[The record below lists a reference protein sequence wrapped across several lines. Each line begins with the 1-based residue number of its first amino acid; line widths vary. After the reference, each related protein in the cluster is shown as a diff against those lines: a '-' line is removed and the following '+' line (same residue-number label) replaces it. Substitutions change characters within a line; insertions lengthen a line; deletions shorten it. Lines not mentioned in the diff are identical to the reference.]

1 MPSFFIIAFIWR
13 GLIFPG
19 SIFLTTLPYFYRYS
33 VIKCQHLRAGND
45 RCSAG
50 DKPIFPG
57 DYQDVIARADNG
69 ICADNV
75 FCKRILPLCHEP
87 GNILPDNNPVP
98 GCRKERLE
106 ALCSF
111 NAKRQPAI

>member
-33 VIKCQHLRAGND
+33 VIKCQHLRAGNN
-45 RCSAG
+45 RCAAG

-57 DYQDVIARADNG
+57 DYQHVISRADNG
-69 ICADNV
+69 ICTDNV
-75 FCKRILPLCHEP
+75 FRESVFSLCYELGH
-87 GNILPDNNPVP
+87 IVLDNDPVP
-98 GCRKERLE
+98 GCRKERVE
-106 ALCSF
+106 TLCPF